1 MVMIENIIELAANKV
16 PVTLRSL
23 KNSFETLS
31 ESNEY
36 STFLAFRGSVAGGW
50 IKIEYKGDKY
60 TIFFISSKD
69 MGKMMRQYDDREEII
84 IVDIDRTD
92 KNCMTEKILYID
104 EDYCL
109 K

>member
-1 MVMIENIIELAANKV
+1 MIKSIIELAENKV
-16 PVTLRSL
+16 PVTLKSL

-50 IKIEYKGDKY
+50 IKIEYNGERY
-60 TIFFISSKD
+60 TIFFISSED
-69 MGKMMRQYDDREEII
+69 MGKMMRRYDDKEEVI

-92 KNCMTEKILYID
+92 KNYMTEKILYID

>member
-1 MVMIENIIELAANKV
+1 MLNHIMELAEHEV
-16 PVTLRSL
+16 PINLKSL
-23 KNSFETLS
+23 KNSFDTLS
-31 ESNEY
+31 ESSEY

-60 TIFFISSKD
+60 TIFFISSED
-69 MGKMMRQYDDREEII
+69 MGKMMRRYDDKEEVI

>member
-1 MVMIENIIELAANKV
+1 MIMIENIIEIAANKV
-16 PVTLRSL
+16 PETKRSI

-60 TIFFISSKD
+60 TIFFISSED
-69 MGKMMRQYDDREEII
+69 MGKMMRRYDDKEEVI

>member
-50 IKIEYKGDKY
+50 IKIEYKGEKY
-60 TIFFISSKD
+60 TIFFISSED
-69 MGKMMRQYDDREEII
+69 MGKIMRRYRDTEEVI
-84 IVDIDRTD
+84 IVDIDRT
-92 KNCMTEKILYID
+92 NSSYATVEILYID

>member
-1 MVMIENIIELAANKV
+1 MIESIIELAENKV

-31 ESNEY
+31 ESDEY
-36 STFLAFRGSVAGGW
+36 STFLAFRGSIAGGW
-50 IKIEYKGDKY
+50 IKIEYNGERY
-60 TIFFISSKD
+60 TIFFISSED
-69 MGKMMRQYDDREEII
+69 MGKMMRRYDDKEEVI

-92 KNCMTEKILYID
+92 KNYMTEKILYID

>member
-23 KNSFETLS
+23 KNSFDTLS

-50 IKIEYKGDKY
+50 IKTEYKGDKY
-60 TIFFISSKD
+60 TIFFISSED
-69 MGKMMRQYDDREEII
+69 MGKMMRRYDDKEEVI

>member
-1 MVMIENIIELAANKV
+1 MIKSIIELAENKV

-36 STFLAFRGSVAGGW
+36 STFLAFRGSIAGGW
-50 IKIEYKGDKY
+50 IKIEYNGDKY
-60 TIFFISSKD
+60 TIFFISSED
-69 MGKMMRQYDDREEII
+69 MGKMMRQYDDREEVI

-92 KNCMTEKILYID
+92 KNYMTEKILYID

>member
-1 MVMIENIIELAANKV
+1 MVMIENIIELAENKV
-16 PVTLRSL
+16 QETLRSL
-23 KNSFETLS
+23 KKSFETLS

-36 STFLAFRGSVAGGW
+36 NTFLAFRGSIAGGW
-50 IKIEYKGDKY
+50 IKIEYKGEKY
-60 TIFFISSKD
+60 TIFFISSED
-69 MGKMMRQYDDREEII
+69 MGTMMRRYDDKEEVI

-92 KNCMTEKILYID
+92 KNYMTEKILYID

>member
-31 ESNEY
+31 ESSEY
-36 STFLAFRGSVAGGW
+36 STFLAFRGSITGGW
-50 IKIEYKGDKY
+50 IKVKYNGKKY

-69 MGKMMRQYDDREEII
+69 MGKTIRRYEDEDEVI

-92 KNCMTEKILYID
+92 KNYMTEKILYID

>member
-36 STFLAFRGSVAGGW
+36 NTFLAFRGSVAGGW

-60 TIFFISSKD
+60 TIFFISNED
-69 MGKMMRQYDDREEII
+69 MGKMMRRYDDKEEVII
-84 IVDIDRTD
+84 ASTPASFKEI
-92 KNCMTEKILYID
+92 K
-104 EDYCL
+104 
-109 K
+109 

>member
-50 IKIEYKGDKY
+50 IKIEYKGEKY
-60 TIFFISSKD
+60 TIFFISSED
-69 MGKMMRQYDDREEII
+69 MGTMMRRYRDTEEVI
-84 IVDIDRTD
+84 IVDVDRTD
-92 KNCMTEKILYID
+92 KNSMTEKILYID

>member
-1 MVMIENIIELAANKV
+1 MVMMESIIELAANKV
-16 PVTLRSL
+16 PITLKSL
-23 KNSFETLS
+23 KNSFDTLS
-31 ESNEY
+31 ESKEY

-69 MGKMMRQYDDREEII
+69 MGKMMRQYDDKEEVI

-92 KNCMTEKILYID
+92 KNCMTEKILYIN

>member
-1 MVMIENIIELAANKV
+1 MIESIIELAANKV

-50 IKIEYKGDKY
+50 IKIEYNGNKY
-60 TIFFISSKD
+60 TIFFISSED
-69 MGKMMRQYDDREEII
+69 MGKMMRRYDDKEEVI

>member
-23 KNSFETLS
+23 KNSFDTLS

-36 STFLAFRGSVAGGW
+36 STFLAFRGSIAGGW
-50 IKIEYKGDKY
+50 IKIEYKGNEY
-60 TIFFISSKD
+60 TIFFISSED
-69 MGKMMRQYDDREEII
+69 MGKMMRRYDDKEEVI

-92 KNCMTEKILYID
+92 KNYMTEKILYID

>member
-1 MVMIENIIELAANKV
+1 MIESIIELAENKV

-60 TIFFISSKD
+60 TIFFISSED
-69 MGKMMRQYDDREEII
+69 MGKMMRQYRDTEEVI
-84 IVDIDRTD
+84 IVDVDRTD
-92 KNCMTEKILYID
+92 KNYMTEKILYID

>member
-1 MVMIENIIELAANKV
+1 
-16 PVTLRSL
+16 
-23 KNSFETLS
+23 
-31 ESNEY
+31 
-36 STFLAFRGSVAGGW
+36 
-50 IKIEYKGDKY
+50 
-60 TIFFISSKD
+60 
-69 MGKMMRQYDDREEII
+69 MRRYDDKEEVI